1 MGVYCNAHELR
12 RGCSHTSLDTQFG
25 ARKSR
30 IFVQGQHENSS
41 WNMVECNYFH
51 SNDKMALNIGESEDG
66 MA

>member
-1 MGVYCNAHELR
+1 MHTNCEEGV
-12 RGCSHTSLDTQFG
+12 HTPLWTRSS